1 MYLVINC
8 QETTKKL
15 VHWDSGAASGGVFGS
30 VLGLLVAISY
40 FSLISVAAYIALAA
54 LAGVMAIKVYSFA
67 MVFLKK
73 VSIVF
78 IIGHNVNVK
87 KKMLRGQRKDL
98 PLTIGSFGTPF

>member
-1 MYLVINC
+1 MYILINL

-40 FSLISVAAYIALAA
+40 FSLISVAAYISLAA

-73 VSIVF
+73 VSIF
-78 IIGHNVNVK
+78 IICHHSI
-87 KKMLRGQRKDL
+87 MLN
-98 PLTIGSFGTPF
+98 FGEAKENICR

>member
-1 MYLVINC
+1 M
-8 QETTKKL
+8 

-73 VSIVF
+73 VSIVN
-78 IIGHNVNVK
+78 GHNVA
-87 KKMLRGQRKDL
+87 RIISGI
-98 PLTIGSFGTPF
+98 TINGGI

>member
-1 MYLVINC
+1 M
-8 QETTKKL
+8 

-78 IIGHNVNVK
+78 IIGHNVERQKENVERPK
-87 KKMLRGQRKDL
+87 KRFAVDY
-98 PLTIGSFGTPF
+98 

>member
-78 IIGHNVNVK
+78 IIGNNGNNVK
-87 KKMLRGQRKDL
+87 L
-98 PLTIGSFGTPF
+98 